1 MQRSPS
7 APSFADVAGASARA
21 LWSWRALLAA
31 ALAGYPWLNPIA
43 RGPSPSVTPWLVS
56 ATCGIFLWILAANGA
71 QRVAVPRGLALAATA
86 LVGWAAIAHWPV
98 RPEVAML
105 AGGLLLLVLA
115 AGFAQDADLARGLQA
130 GFLVAA
136 AASAVIG
143 LTQYFGLSGAF
154 APFFNVTEAGEAYA
168 NLRQPNQYATLC
180 WIGASVILFGT
191 LALPRWLAVSAL
203 VLLAAGSA
211 ASVSRTGLLQGLVLT
226 ALAALWTGPRR
237 RDRLVLCAVAALAY
251 FAATVLLP
259 IALDAAT
266 GAMPARTLWGRM
278 GGAGPACSSRLV
290 LWSNVLRLIAAR
302 PIAGWGWGELDYAH
316 FMTLYPGERFCDILD
331 NAHNLPL
338 HLAVELGVPAALLVC
353 GGALWWVGRKQPWR
367 ETESLRQLG
376 WALLAIVTLHSLLE
390 YPLWYGPFQ
399 IAFGAAL
406 GWVMAREEV
415 EPRASQ
421 ARALALAAALL
432 CATAYAAWDY
442 TRVTQIYVAPEQR
455 LAPWAGDT
463 LAAIRRSWLFSGQ
476 ARFADLTL
484 ETPERSTA
492 PRIYPL
498 ALDVLHY
505 SPEPRVIERAIEA
518 ATLLGRD
525 DEAVQLL
532 ARYRAAFP
540 KDYEAWRRAQGLPP
554 RP

>member
-1 MQRSPS
+1 MKTVS
-7 APSFADVAGASARA
+7 A
-21 LWSWRALLAA
+21 SWRIVLAA
-31 ALAGYPWLNPIA
+31 ALALLPWLNPIA
-43 RGPSPSVTPWLVS
+43 RGPSPSTTPWLVS
-56 ATCGIFLWILAANGA
+56 ATCGIFLWILAATGP
-71 QRVAVPRGLALAATA
+71 QRVALPRGLALAATA
-86 LVGWAAIAHWPV
+86 LVAWAALAHLPL
-98 RPEVAML
+98 RPEVVML

-115 AGFAQDADLARGLQA
+115 AGFARDADVARGLQA
-130 GFLVAA
+130 GFLFAA
-136 AASAVIG
+136 AGSAVIG
-143 LTQYFGLSGAF
+143 LTQYFGLSSWF

-180 WIGASVILFGT
+180 WIGAAIILFGT
-191 LALPRWLAVSAL
+191 VALPRWSSLALL

-226 ALAALWTGPRR
+226 ALAASWAGPRR
-237 RDRLVLCAVAALAY
+237 RERLVLCIVAAIAY

-259 IALDAAT
+259 VALDAAT

-290 LWSNVLRLIAAR
+290 LWSNVLRLIAQR
-302 PIAGWGWGELDYAH
+302 PVTGWGWGELDYAH
-316 FMTLYPGERFCDILD
+316 FITLYPGARFCDILD

-338 HLAVELGVPAALLVC
+338 HLAVELGVPAALCVC
-353 GGALWWVGRKQPWR
+353 GGALWWAWRRRPWR
-367 ETESLRQLG
+367 EPDSQRQLA
-376 WALLAIVTLHSLLE
+376 WALLAIILLHSLLE

-406 GWVMAREEV
+406 GWLMPRDETAAR
-415 EPRASQ
+415 PSP
-421 ARALALAAALL
+421 ARPLAVAAILLA
-432 CATAYAAWDY
+432 ATAYATWDY

-463 LAAIRRSWLFSGQ
+463 LSAIRRSWLFSGQ
-476 ARFADLTL
+476 ARFADVTL
-484 ETPERSTA
+484 ETPDRGTA
-492 PRIYPL
+492 ARIYPL